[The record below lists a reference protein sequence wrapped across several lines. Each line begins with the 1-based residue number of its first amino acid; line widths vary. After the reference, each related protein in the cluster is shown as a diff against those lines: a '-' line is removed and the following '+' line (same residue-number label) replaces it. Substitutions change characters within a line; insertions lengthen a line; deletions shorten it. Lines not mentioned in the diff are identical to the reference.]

1 MNHRLL
7 EAYLDYSGEQAR
19 AGIIDDSLT
28 ENIDDDRP
36 LEERIADILR
46 AAGRHPDDWNQSS
59 NDESAWWTLRWD
71 ASKSERFVRRVPY
84 QPRME
89 GRMMRPS
96 VAVTHG
102 RDWATP
108 ILTGTAG

>member
-28 ENIDDDRP
+28 EDIDDDRP

-46 AAGRHPDDWNQSS
+46 AAGRLPAGWDQPSS
-59 NDESAWWTLRWD
+59 HERSWWTLRSD
-71 ASKSERFVRRVPY
+71 VSNAEGFVRRVPD
-84 QPRME
+84 QPNMRM
-89 GRMMRPS
+89 RTARPS

-102 RDWATP
+102 GDWAVA
-108 ILTGTAG
+108 ILTETAA